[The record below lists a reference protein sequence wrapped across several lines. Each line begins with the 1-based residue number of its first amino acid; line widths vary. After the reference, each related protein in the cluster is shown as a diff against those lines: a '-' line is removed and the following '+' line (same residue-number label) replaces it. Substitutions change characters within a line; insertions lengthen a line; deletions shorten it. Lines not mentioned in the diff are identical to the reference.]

1 MCDTVRMQGLRG
13 CEDMVATDHRPRVGA
28 ERRGRMRSRLVQ
40 GALQVFA
47 ERGIDASV
55 IDDLIRTA
63 GVSRGTFYNYFRTN
77 EELLVAVS
85 GALSDELM
93 RLVDPV
99 VREERDPATRIATGI
114 RLFLELFRAN
124 PHLCAFMARGGM
136 RVLSG
141 NNLVSDYLPR
151 DLHDGMAAGRF
162 SIGSVGLGF
171 DLVAGTVLAAAYRL
185 LQEEVHQDYSAHLV
199 TAVMVA
205 LGLNPSEAA
214 AIADR
219 PVPVLHLPSDS
230 ILLSMTSAPD

>member
-1 MCDTVRMQGLRG
+1 MLGLIG

-28 ERRGRMRSRLVQ
+28 QRRGRMRARLVQ

-99 VREERDPATRIATGI
+99 VREERDPAARIATGI
-114 RLFLELFRAN
+114 RLFFELFRAN

-151 DLHDGMAAGRF
+151 DLRDGMTAGRF
-162 SIGSVGLGF
+162 NIGSVALGF

-185 LQEEVHQDYSAHLV
+185 LQGDVDQEYPADLV
-199 TAVMVA
+199 KAVMIA
-205 LGLNPSEAA
+205 LGLNPLEAA
-214 AIADR
+214 EIAGR
-219 PVPVLHLPSDS
+219 PVPVLHLPDDS
-230 ILLSMTSAPD
+230 ILLDVASVPD